1 MSYCHSQRI
10 FHRDLKPNN
19 VLINKEKME
28 IRIADFGLARAYSLP
43 LKPYTHEVVTLWY
56 RAPEILL
63 GAKDY
68 SLGVDSWSVG
78 CIFYELVQNK
88 IFLAGDSEID
98 QIFKIFKLLG
108 TPNKSSWPG
117 VTEYDFWKDS
127 FPKFNPVPGEFE
139 QHCDRFDDKN
149 GLDLL
154 RQLVKLVP
162 SERISVIEALNH
174 PYFDD
179 LDKSK
184 YYSYKYETSMNE

>member
-1 MSYCHSQRI
+1 MAYCHSQRI

-63 GAKDY
+63 GAKEY
-68 SLGVDSWSVG
+68 SLGVDSWSIG
-78 CIFYELVQNK
+78 CIFYELVHNK

-108 TPNKSSWPG
+108 TPTKDSWPG
-117 VTEYDFWKDS
+117 VTEYDFWKES
-127 FPKFNPVPGEFE
+127 FPKFSPEKGEFE
-139 QHCDRFDDKN
+139 QHCDRFEDKRA
-149 GLDLL
+149 LDLM
-154 RQLVKLVP
+154 R
-162 SERISVIEALNH
+162 
-174 PYFDD
+174 
-179 LDKSK
+179 
-184 YYSYKYETSMNE
+184 

>member
-68 SLGVDSWSVG
+68 SLGVDSWSIG
-78 CIFYELVQNK
+78 CIFYELVHNK
-88 IFLAGDSEID
+88 IFLPGDSEID

-108 TPNKSSWPG
+108 TPSKSSWPG

-149 GLDLL
+149 GLDLM